1 MREKTTSRFSADKV
15 LFAVTLAL
23 VCFGLLMV
31 FSSSAPMASEDL
43 GSSTAYFWR
52 QLSWAILGIGAM
64 LLLMRLDYRY
74 LRHPAVLFPGIF
86 LAIVSLVLVLFS
98 APIQNTNRWIRVGI
112 VSFQPS
118 EFAKLMMIV
127 FLAYWLDKRSGR
139 VVNFW
144 NDILPPLAVIGVVVL
159 LILKEPDLGT
169 PVAIGLVAVA
179 MFFIAGLPM
188 RYLGA
193 LAGLALPLFYV
204 LVWRVP
210 YRRARIESFLD
221 PYSDP
226 LGSGFQVIQSMISV
240 ATGGVAGQGLMN
252 GRQKLFFLPAPHTDF
267 IFAVTAEELG
277 LWGALL
283 LIALFVVYFWRGWR
297 TSMMAPDDYGCFL
310 AAGLT
315 LMIFCQSLINMSVVL
330 ALIPPKGIPLPF
342 MSYGGSSLFF
352 SLAATGILLS
362 ISRRAQWGE
371 KLRSI
376 EGDQ

>member
-1 MREKTTSRFSADKV
+1 MQEANTTRFAADRI
-15 LFAVTLAL
+15 LLAVTVAL
-23 VCFGLLMV
+23 VFFGLLMV
-31 FSSSAPMASEDL
+31 FSSSAPLASEEL

-52 QLSWAILGIGAM
+52 QLSWALLGLGAM
-64 LLLMRLDYRY
+64 LLLMRMDYRM
-74 LRHPAVLFPGIF
+74 LTHPAILFPGIF
-86 LAIVSLVLVLFS
+86 LAIGLLVMVLFA
-98 APIQNTNRWIRVGI
+98 APVQNTNRWLRFGAL
-112 VSFQPS
+112 SFQPS
-118 EFAKLMMIV
+118 EFAKLMIII

-139 VVNFW
+139 VSNFFQ
-144 NDILPPLAVIGVVVL
+144 DILPPLALVGVVVL

-169 PVAIGLVAVA
+169 PIALCLVTLAL
-179 MFFIAGLPM
+179 FFIAGLPA
-188 RYLGA
+188 RYLGYIA
-193 LAGLALPLFYV
+193 ATAVPAFYF

-210 YRRARIESFLD
+210 YRRARIEAFLD
-221 PYSDP
+221 PHSDP

-240 ATGGVAGQGLMN
+240 ATGGITGLGLMN

-283 LIALFVVYFWRGWR
+283 LIGMFVVFFWRGWR
-297 TSMMAPDDYGCFL
+297 TSLMAPDDYGCFL

-315 LMIFCQSLINMSVVL
+315 LMIFCQSLINISVVL

-342 MSYGGSSLFF
+342 LSYGGSSLFF
-352 SLAATGILLS
+352 CLAATGILLS

-376 EGDQ
+376 EGDL

>member
-1 MREKTTSRFSADKV
+1 VREGTTSRFSADRV

-64 LLLMRLDYRY
+64 LLLMRMDYRY

-86 LAIVSLVLVLFS
+86 IAIVSLVLVLFT
-98 APIQNTNRWIRVGI
+98 APIQNTNRWIRIGML
-112 VSFQPS
+112 SFQPS
-118 EFAKLMMIV
+118 EFAKLMMII

-144 NDILPPLAVIGVVVL
+144 NDIMPPLAVVAIVVV

-169 PVAIGLVAVA
+169 PIAIGLVALA

-188 RYLGA
+188 RYLGGV
-193 LAGLALPLFYV
+193 AGLALPLFYV

-210 YRRARIESFLD
+210 YRRARIESFMD

-240 ATGGVAGQGLMN
+240 ATGGVTGQGLMN

-283 LIALFVVYFWRGWR
+283 LITLFVLYFWRGWR

-352 SLAATGILLS
+352 CLAATGILLS